1 MELLRVMTLPFLSC
15 LVLVGIHGY
24 LGLHILARGVIFV
37 DLALAQI
44 AALGAVLA
52 LVVGLDHEGPWAY
65 WFSVAFTLAGAAM
78 FALTRTRRQR
88 IPQEAVIGITYAV
101 AAAAGVIAL
110 DKAPHGAEE
119 LKEMLTGAILWVN
132 AKTILH
138 SAAVYSVMGIVH
150 WVFRDK
156 FVAISFEPERAAA
169 EGISVR
175 FWDFVFYA
183 TFGIIITISVPV
195 AGVLLV
201 FTFLIVPAVASAL
214 LVSGLRARMTVAY
227 ALGMVGSVIGC
238 VASYTLDLPT
248 GAAVVVVF
256 GAMLALIAA
265 VATLRGAGRAV

>member
-1 MELLRVMTLPFLSC
+1 MEILHVMALPFLAC

-65 WFSVAFTLAGAAM
+65 WFSVTLAGAAM
-78 FALTRTRRQR
+78 FAFTRTRRQR

-132 AKTILH
+132 AKTVLH
-138 SAAVYSVMGIVH
+138 SAAVYAVMGIVH

-156 FVAISFEPERAAA
+156 FVAISFEPERALA

-201 FTFLIVPAVASAL
+201 FTFLIVPAAS
-214 LVSGLRARMTVAY
+214 
-227 ALGMVGSVIGC
+227 C
-238 VASYTLDLPT
+238 
-248 GAAVVVVF
+248 
-256 GAMLALIAA
+256 
-265 VATLRGAGRAV
+265 